1 MPGGIVNETSQQ
13 ISINGEPR
21 TVPSGIT
28 VEGLLDHLEV
38 DRRHVAVEQNRKLV
52 VKADYSEVELEAG
65 DFVEIVTFVGG
76 G

>member
-1 MPGGIVNETSQQ
+1 MNEANQK
-13 ISINGEPR
+13 ISINGQPQ
-21 TVPSGIT
+21 TVPMGIT

-52 VKADYSEVELEAG
+52 VKADYSEVQVEAG

>member
-1 MPGGIVNETSQQ
+1 MVNQTTQQ

-21 TVPSGIT
+21 TVPVGIT
-28 VEGLLDHLEV
+28 VEGLLEQLEV
-38 DRRHVAVEQNRKLV
+38 DQRHVAVEQNRKLI
-52 VKADYSEVELEAG
+52 VKADYPVVEVEEG